1 MSRMNPRIVAI
12 SGSLRGSV
20 FPITEAGLVIGRK
33 HPENDVTLENDD
45 MVSRRHCRF
54 QLRGGQVWL
63 TDLYSRNGTFANG
76 VAGLEKAPEP
86 RDRVKGGGCTIIVF
100 VDR

>member
-45 MVSRRHCRF
+45 MVSRRHCRL
-54 QLRGGQVWL
+54 QLRGGQVLL
-63 TDLYSRNGTFANG
+63 TDLNSRNGTFANG
-76 VAGLEKAPEP
+76 L
-86 RDRVKGGGCTIIVF
+86 GGHPKPAMCGHFKTGHIAA
-100 VDR
+100 